1 VTPLACADLQE
12 LACDLALDLL
22 TGAERAAALAHLERC
37 RGCRAEVASLM
48 DVGEAVLAL
57 APGVPPSAGFE
68 VLVLDRIAE
77 LRESGAG
84 PEVKAGRRVHQGLGR
99 ARWPSRHRPRPAGG
113 SGDPAAI
120 RSVVA
125 GGGRRDGRPRP
136 SVRTLA
142 AASALVVAAVLAA
155 TLLLGR
161 GRDDLA
167 VASAD
172 MITSR
177 GQVVGRATL
186 GHADP
191 AVVVVDV
198 GGWVE
203 RLSHYGEPDDHHD
216 YWLAVES
223 RGGAR
228 DLYALPVSERGTW
241 HVPLAAEPAAVAA
254 VSVVDDTGR
263 VFCSG
268 RFPPP

>member
-1 VTPLACADLQE
+1 MTPLACADLQE

-22 TGAERAAALAHLERC
+22 TGADRAAALAHLERC

-57 APGVPPSAGFE
+57 APEVPPSAGFE

-84 PEVKAGRRVHQGLGR
+84 PEVTARRRGHRGLGR
-99 ARWPSRHRPRPAGG
+99 ARWPSRNRRRPARG
-113 SGDPAAI
+113 SGDPAALG
-120 RSVVA
+120 SVA
-125 GGGRRDGRPRP
+125 AAARGDGRRRL

-142 AASALVVAAVLAA
+142 AASALAVAAVLAA

-161 GRDDLA
+161 GGDDVA

-172 MITSR
+172 MTTSR

-186 GHADP
+186 GQADP

-203 RLSHYGEPDDHHD
+203 RLSHYGEPADHHD

-223 RGGAR
+223 RDGAR
-228 DLYALPVSERGTW
+228 DLYALPVSERGPW
-241 HVPLAAEPAAVAA
+241 HVPLSAEPAAVAA

-263 VFCSG
+263 VFCTG